1 MVLGWSYALE
11 RTGDLVKAADLL
23 NQAVAH
29 DPTFFQAYCQLV
41 WVHDELYHLRF
52 DRTPARLALGEA
64 AIDSASQ
71 LRPDA
76 GETHLARA
84 GHLYRGYLDYD
95 GALAELE
102 IARQTLPNDARLFEL
117 MGYVERRRPGGNQQE
132 ALRNFEKALELD
144 PRNVLILHQTAS
156 SCSHA
161 RRYAEQEAVLDR
173 LLTIEPNDADTK
185 VWRAF
190 VEFDWKADTRS
201 LHQVIDE
208 IRVKNPAALQKVSD
222 SWFYCALAER
232 DASAAADAVAAL
244 GQNRVGN
251 EVAKYSPR
259 FLEGLI
265 ARMTNDDAKALGGF
279 YCCARGAGKP
289 GSGPSR

>member
-1 MVLGWSYALE
+1 MIWAEEYDRDLKGMFALQSEIAQKVAEQLHVKISPAERLTIERPPTADITAFDLYSRAKNLVLGWSYALE

-117 MGYVERRRPGGNQQE
+117 KGYVERRRPGGNQQE

-156 SCSHA
+156 SC
-161 RRYAEQEAVLDR
+161 R
-173 LLTIEPNDADTK
+173 P
-185 VWRAF
+185 
-190 VEFDWKADTRS
+190 RS
-201 LHQVIDE
+201 PLC
-208 IRVKNPAALQKVSD
+208 R
-222 SWFYCALAER
+222 
-232 DASAAADAVAAL
+232 
-244 GQNRVGN
+244 
-251 EVAKYSPR
+251 
-259 FLEGLI
+259 
-265 ARMTNDDAKALGGF
+265 
-279 YCCARGAGKP
+279 ARGCP
-289 GSGPSR
+289 GSPAGHRAE